1 MVQTPT
7 LKPFGTWPSP
17 VSPAMLTEGLTRLG
31 DVWVDGDHT
40 YWSEG
45 RPAEGGRTQ
54 IVRLGP
60 DGSRTDM
67 LPDGFNA
74 RSGVHEYGGGAALVR
89 DGVIWFVNWADQRL
103 YVLRDAAPPVALTP
117 EPEVARSIRFADL
130 RVSPDG
136 RWIVCVMES
145 HGSGGATDVRNELV
159 CLDAFQPST
168 PRLLFGGADFVA
180 SPRFVDGARLRW
192 IAWDH
197 PNMPWNDTSLL
208 EATFVDGAL
217 TQAPRVMASGG
228 SWMQP
233 VGECV
238 LSDRTDW
245 WNVWHVDAAGAATPV
260 APLAAE
266 VGGPAWVFGL
276 RDYVITPSGVPAF
289 AIGGDVHVGD
299 EVTATGVQSLGQW
312 TLHADGHTVTAVAR
326 YTDRHPAIVRF
337 TLTDPA
343 AMTVVVPGA
352 PVALDAADISIGR
365 TIEYPSTGGRTAHGV
380 YYPPTNH
387 GFTAPAGSSPPL
399 IVMIHGGPTS
409 QAGSSFDL
417 DVQFW
422 TTRGFA
428 VVDVD
433 YGGSTG
439 YGREVRNELDGEWG
453 IVDVDDCCAAAQWLA
468 DQGLADAHR
477 LAIRGGSAGGFTVL
491 AALAF
496 RDVFAVGASHYG
508 IADLSALAEETH
520 KFESRYT
527 DRLIGPWPEARSV
540 YEERSPIHHID
551 GFDRPLI
558 VFQGLDDM
566 VVPPNQAEMIVAAL
580 RAKGV
585 ECEYHPYEGEGHG
598 FRRAETIQHA
608 LEHELAFYQR
618 VLGLV

>member
-1 MVQTPT
+1 
-7 LKPFGTWPSP
+7 
-17 VSPAMLTEGLTRLG
+17 MLTEGLTRLG
-31 DVWVDGDHT
+31 DVWVDGDRT

-89 DGVIWFVNWADQRL
+89 DGTVWFVNFADQRL
-103 YVLRDAAPPVALTP
+103 YVIRDGAPPVALTAAP
-117 EPEVARSIRFADL
+117 DPARSVRFADL
-130 RVSPDG
+130 RRSPDG
-136 RWIVCVMES
+136 RWIVCVMET
-145 HGSGGATDVRNELV
+145 HGSAAATDVRNELV
-159 CLDAFQPST
+159 CLRALEPST
-168 PRLLFGGADFVA
+168 PTVLFSGADFVM
-180 SPRFVDGARLRW
+180 SPQFVDESRLRW

-197 PNMPWNDTSLL
+197 PNMPWNETSLW
-208 EATFVDGAL
+208 EAGFDDGGLAH
-217 TQAPRVMASGG
+217 PRVVASGG

-233 VGECV
+233 VGEHV
-238 LSDRTDW
+238 VSDRTGW
-245 WNVWHVDAAGAATPV
+245 WNVWHVAADGSTTATAPV
-260 APLAAE
+260 DAE
-266 VGGPAWVFGL
+266 VADPAWVFGSRHYVVT
-276 RDYVITPSGVPAF
+276 RDRVPAF
-289 AIGGDVHVGD
+289 SIGGDIHVGGA
-299 EVTATGVQSLGQW
+299 VTATDVASLGQW
-312 TLHADGHTVTAVAR
+312 TLHADDRTVTALAR
-326 YTDRHPAIVRF
+326 YADRHPAIVRF
-337 TLTDPA
+337 TLDDPA
-343 AMTVVVPGA
+343 AMTVLVPGA
-352 PVALDAADISIGR
+352 PVALDPADISIGR

-380 YYPPTNH
+380 YYSPTNH
-387 GFTAPAGSSPPL
+387 LVAAPAGSSPPL

-428 VVDVD
+428 VVDVN
-433 YGGSTG
+433 YGGSSG
-439 YGREVRNELDGEWG
+439 FGREVRGELDGQWG
-453 IVDVDDCCAAAQWLA
+453 VVDVDDCCAAAEWLA
-468 DQGLADAHR
+468 HQGLADADR

-496 RDVFAVGASHYG
+496 RDVFAVGASLYG

-540 YEERSPIHHID
+540 YEERSPIHHVD

-580 RAKGV
+580 RDKGV

-598 FRRAETIQHA
+598 FRKAETIQHA

-618 VLGLV
+618 VLGLG